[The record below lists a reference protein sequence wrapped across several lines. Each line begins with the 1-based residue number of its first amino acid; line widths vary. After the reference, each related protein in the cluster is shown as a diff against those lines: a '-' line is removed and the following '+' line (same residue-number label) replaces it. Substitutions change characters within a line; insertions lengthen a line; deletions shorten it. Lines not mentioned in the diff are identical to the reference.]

1 MKKLTFISSL
11 LVFAFLSPVM
21 ADRKHS
27 PFEWHGTATRIAPD
41 GKLEDKERVANHPSW
56 IVKPLE
62 PVYSRME
69 SPSAGGEAAGEENTF
84 ANCLAKCLCPW
95 NWFNKK

>member
-1 MKKLTFISSL
+1 MKKLTFISSV
-11 LVFAFLSPVM
+11 LVLAFLSPVM

-69 SPSAGGEAAGEENTF
+69 SPSAGDSGADEENTF
-84 ANCLAKCLCPW
+84 ANCVAECLCPW
-95 NWFNKK
+95 NWFKK